1 MSKKRYA
8 LWQLLLAMLGS
19 VLLTLAVTAT
29 ALWLVLGPE
38 TLAMLQAWGIVN
50 TRFVGEY
57 DRGETVD
64 AALNGMV
71 QGLGDRWSYY
81 LDAESLASQNQRRN
95 NRYVGVGV
103 TVNYTDP
110 RGLLIVAVKKD
121 GPAYQAGLL
130 PGEVITVVDGF
141 SLAGEANQQEGSERI
156 QGEAG
161 TVVKLT
167 VVDAEGKER
176 QVEVTRASIENDS
189 VTEYTLLDNGVGYV
203 ALGNFYS
210 GSGNQLNTAVDELME
225 QGATAFVFDMRNN
238 GGGYVH
244 ELTAMLDHLL
254 PEGPIFRSKTK
265 TGREEV
271 TQSDESSIDLPMAIL
286 VNGNTYSAAEFFAAQ
301 LKETAGSVIVGEPTS
316 GKGFSQQTLDLV
328 NGGALNIST
337 GKYFTGGGVSLIGT
351 GLTLDAEVILDEE
364 QTLALYAGTLL
375 PEEDPQLQKA
385 LELLGK

>member
-1 MSKKRYA
+1 MREKQYA
-8 LWQLLLAMLGS
+8 LWQLALTAVGS

-38 TLAMLQAWGIVN
+38 TLAMLQAWSIVN

-57 DRGETVD
+57 DKAGTVD

-71 QGLGDRWSYY
+71 KGLGDRWSYY
-81 LDAESLASQNQRRN
+81 LDAENLVIQSQRRD
-95 NRYVGVGV
+95 NRYVGIGV
-103 TVNYTDP
+103 TVDYTDE
-110 RGLLIVAVKKD
+110 RGLLILTVKKD

-156 QGEAG
+156 QGEEG
-161 TVVKLT
+161 TVVTLT
-167 VVDAEGKER
+167 VVDTEGKER

-189 VTEYTLLDNGVGYV
+189 VTGYTLLDNGVGYV

-210 GSGNQLNTAVDELME
+210 GSGNQLNAAVDELVE

-254 PEGPIFRSKTK
+254 PEGPIFRSRTK
-265 TGREEV
+265 SGKEEV
-271 TQSDESSIDLPMAIL
+271 TQSDENCIDLPMAIL

-301 LKETAGSVIVGEPTS
+301 LKETAGSVIVGEPTF
-316 GKGFSQQTLDLV
+316 GKGFSQQTLNLV

-351 GLTLDAEVILDEE
+351 GLTLDAEVILDQE
-364 QTLALYAGTLL
+364 QALALYIGDL
-375 PEEDPQLQKA
+375 PLEEDPQFQKA
-385 LELLGK
+385 VELLGK